1 MRRLSRSLYILF
13 FASCFITGS
22 AQISLNL
29 GHCAPIKASEDK
41 SSIQINVTNTSDS
54 EVQFFWDI
62 LKDADVPN
70 EWEIKICDT
79 NTCYDWE
86 QSQPCEEP
94 AHLAAGKSYA
104 FTVYIKP
111 QKMAGIHN
119 TAFRIL
125 GACDG
130 RSNVLAHES
139 IHWNVQGAQ
148 YVVGNAES
156 ENIMIYPNPTD
167 DSFRINDDLSVK
179 SIAIFNIIGKNVL
192 TEKHI
197 PSLGHD
203 ISTLQK
209 GIYLVRLMDSKNET
223 VKVIRLT
230 KK

>member
-1 MRRLSRSLYILF
+1 L
-13 FASCFITGS
+13 
-22 AQISLNL
+22 AQ
-29 GHCAPIKASEDK
+29 
-41 SSIQINVTNTSDS
+41 
-54 EVQFFWDI
+54 
-62 LKDADVPN
+62 
-70 EWEIKICDT
+70 
-79 NTCYDWE
+79 
-86 QSQPCEEP
+86 
-94 AHLAAGKSYA
+94 
-104 FTVYIKP
+104 
-111 QKMAGIHN
+111 
-119 TAFRIL
+119 
-125 GACDG
+125 
-130 RSNVLAHES
+130 ES